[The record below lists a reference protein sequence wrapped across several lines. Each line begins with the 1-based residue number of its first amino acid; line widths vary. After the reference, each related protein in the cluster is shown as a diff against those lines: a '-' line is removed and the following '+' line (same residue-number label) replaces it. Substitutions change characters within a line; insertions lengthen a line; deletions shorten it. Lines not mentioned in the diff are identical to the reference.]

1 MVQHVV
7 AISVDKVQSF
17 LYYVL
22 EAYIQEDQ
30 ANSGTLKEIIG
41 SSNLI
46 STQFSQ
52 DIGIQGENGGF
63 SGSIDEELLN
73 CSGMCIFTTLLDK
86 KDIEDKLGRLFRKY
100 YTQFRGQLLLKYV
113 CFEREG
119 LDKLEAIKKSKV
131 RLRQQECLDQ
141 MIAEHRDLLFQF
153 CDVQKQPQPI
163 DQVTQYPS
171 FAENINALYSQD
183 ESDNDNHFRIAI
195 IKADLDG
202 MGNLF
207 DQLES

>member
-7 AISVDKVQSF
+7 AISVEKVQSF

-46 STQFSQ
+46 STQFIQ
-52 DIGIQGENGGF
+52 DIGIQGENGEF

-73 CSGMCIFTTLLDK
+73 CSGMCIFTTSLDK

-100 YTQFRGQLLLKYV
+100 YTQFRGQVLLKYV
-113 CFEREG
+113 YFERG
-119 LDKLEAIKKSKV
+119 RLGQV
-131 RLRQQECLDQ
+131 RG
-141 MIAEHRDLLFQF
+141 
-153 CDVQKQPQPI
+153 
-163 DQVTQYPS
+163 Y
-171 FAENINALYSQD
+171 
-183 ESDNDNHFRIAI
+183 
-195 IKADLDG
+195 
-202 MGNLF
+202 
-207 DQLES
+207 